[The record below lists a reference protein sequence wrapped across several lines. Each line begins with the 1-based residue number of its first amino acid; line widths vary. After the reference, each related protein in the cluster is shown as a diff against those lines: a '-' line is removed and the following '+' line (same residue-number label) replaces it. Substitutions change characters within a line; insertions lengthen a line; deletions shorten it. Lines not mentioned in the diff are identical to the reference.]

1 MKRWSVSCSV
11 PYYTKAEIDE
21 KLENIDISGD
31 CISSGDVQNM
41 IDASVEPIEGSVEA
55 LSGTVG
61 ELSTDMENKAEKSEI
76 PSLENYYNKAEVN
89 AIADTKLDASAYT
102 PTDLSGYATQQW
114 VNNKGYLT
122 SGNIKG
128 IKETSGSH
136 TVPLSKTSTMTQNI
150 VFGGDVD
157 AKLGGNNYNEII
169 MRCLLP
175 IKGAF
180 NSIEQIDSY
189 PFESVNGLVAT
200 RGNYAIGRWN
210 ERDDGWEGSE
220 NYFSIGDGTSDSNRH
235 NIFTI
240 LKDGSIK
247 LSDGRFLQEWM
258 DYIDN
263 NYATQEWVN
272 NQGYLTEHQPLKTIN
287 NQSLIGDGNI
297 TISGGGSADLS
308 NYYNKQEVD
317 NKLDLKADA
326 SNVYNKSEVNNLIS
340 NKANVW
346 CGSQAEFDA
355 LTNKDANTIYLVY

>member
-1 MKRWSVSCSV
+1 MPNNCCNQDVFYEEDLRRWEVGCSV

-31 CISSGDVQNM
+31 CMSSGDVQNM
-41 IDASVEPIEGSVEA
+41 IDASVEPIEGSVGA

-61 ELSTDMENKAEKSEI
+61 ELSTDMENKADRSEI
-76 PSLENYYNKAEVN
+76 PSLE
-89 AIADTKLDASAYT
+89 
-102 PTDLSGYATQQW
+102 GYATQQW

-122 SGNIKG
+122 SGYLKG

-136 TVPLSKTSTMTQNI
+136 TVSLAKTSSRPENI

-157 AKLGGNNYNEII
+157 AKLEENNHNKIL

-175 IKGAF
+175 IKGAS
-180 NSIEQIDSY
+180 NSIETIDSY
-189 PFESVNGLVAT
+189 PYESVNGLVAT
-200 RGNYAIGRWN
+200 RDNYAIGRWN
-210 ERDDGWEGSE
+210 ERDDDWEGSE

-287 NQSLIGDGNI
+287 GQSLVGDGNI

-308 NYYNKQEVD
+308 QYWTSAQTQSAID
-317 NKLDLKADA
+317 AATQGKADA
-326 SNVYNKSEVNNLIS
+326 SNVYNKSEVNNIVN
-340 NKANVW
+340 NKFW
-346 CGSQAEFDA
+346 CGTQSQYDA
-355 LTNKDANTIYLVY
+355 LTNKENGVLYLIYEN